1 MTGVPSL
8 ATLRSAQQIT
18 GGGRMSVDM
27 QKEPDARAGREGRP
41 DEPTVL
47 AESTWGVLALC
58 VVAGAVGGELVR
70 LLAGWLVTL
79 RWAPFKGPA
88 ELLDSMPEPWVS
100 IGAVTVGA
108 LLGLFAALVLL
119 HESLS
124 VRVSDRRVVLTIRD
138 ESEEFARD
146 KIRLV
151 FPDGKQLVLL
161 GHHSEELAREDC
173 GLDKRRLADAFTE
186 HGYAWADADPYS
198 AEFRRWVPGTPGLP
212 EGANALFKAREK
224 ALKKE
229 GDAEDARELRKELA
243 RVGVVVRDEDKR
255 QYWRLP
261 SR

>member
-1 MTGVPSL
+1 
-8 ATLRSAQQIT
+8 
-18 GGGRMSVDM
+18 MSVDM
-27 QKEPDARAGREGRP
+27 EKEPDARAGREGRL
-41 DEPTVL
+41 DEPTVV
-47 AESTWGVLALC
+47 AESTWGVLVLC
-58 VVAGAVGGELVR
+58 VVGGAVVGELVR

-88 ELLDSMPEPWVS
+88 KLLDSIPEPWVT
-100 IGAVTVGA
+100 IGAVVVGA

-124 VRVSDRRVVLTIRD
+124 VRVRDRRVVFTIRD
-138 ESEEFARD
+138 ASEEFARD
-146 KIRLV
+146 KIRLA

-161 GHHSEELAREDC
+161 GHRSEELAREDC

-186 HGYAWADADPYS
+186 HGYTWADADPHL

-224 ALKKE
+224 ALKKQ

-243 RVGVVVRDEDKR
+243 RLGVVVRDEDRR
-255 QYWRLP
+255 QCWRLP
-261 SR
+261 SQ

>member
-1 MTGVPSL
+1 
-8 ATLRSAQQIT
+8 
-18 GGGRMSVDM
+18 MSVDM
-27 QKEPDARAGREGRP
+27 QKEPDARAGRKDRADQPGRA
-41 DEPTVL
+41 DGTARADQPTVL

-58 VVAGAVGGELVR
+58 VVAGAVVGELVR

-88 ELLDSMPEPWVS
+88 KLLDSVPEPWVT
-100 IGAVTVGA
+100 IGAVAVGA
-108 LLGLFAALVLL
+108 LLGLFASFVLL

-124 VRVSDRRVVLTIRD
+124 VRVCDRHVVLTIRD

-146 KIRLV
+146 KIRLA

-186 HGYAWADADPYS
+186 HGYTWADADPHL
-198 AEFRRWVPGTPGLP
+198 AEFRRWVPDTPGLP
-212 EGANALFKAREK
+212 EGANALFMAREK
-224 ALKKE
+224 ALKKQ
-229 GDAEDARELRKELA
+229 GDAEDARELRKELSKL
-243 RVGVVVRDEDKR
+243 GVVVRDKDKR

-261 SR
+261 SVN